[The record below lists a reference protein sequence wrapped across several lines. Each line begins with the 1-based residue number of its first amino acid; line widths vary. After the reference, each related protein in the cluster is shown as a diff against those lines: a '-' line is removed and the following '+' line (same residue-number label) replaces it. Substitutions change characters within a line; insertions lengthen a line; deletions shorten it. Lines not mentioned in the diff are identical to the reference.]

1 MKFFDYL
8 NSRHPNIKFTFEK
21 QNGGKLAFL
30 DILISNESDNF
41 CTSVF
46 RKKTSIGLYTNF
58 TSFTPFSY
66 KIGLIKTLLHRAFEI
81 SSSWNFFDQE
91 KRKIK
96 NLLMKNLYPSY
107 LIDKEIKTFLEN
119 KFTTKENTNIDH
131 NNKSVSYYKLPY
143 IGSYSNSTKKKIMSY
158 VKHFA
163 KTPILKLF
171 FHHLNC
177 RTYFP
182 QKIVCQLLWSP
193 LLCTNLLV
201 QDVNPVTLG
210 KPNAIYQQGSR
221 NICKLIQNLTFF
233 NTWMRILIAEI
244 YVMTAAS

>member
-1 MKFFDYL
+1 
-8 NSRHPNIKFTFEK
+8 
-21 QNGGKLAFL
+21 
-30 DILISNESDNF
+30 
-41 CTSVF
+41 
-46 RKKTSIGLYTNF
+46 
-58 TSFTPFSY
+58 
-66 KIGLIKTLLHRAFEI
+66 
-81 SSSWNFFDQE
+81 
-91 KRKIK
+91 
-96 NLLMKNLYPSY
+96 
-107 LIDKEIKTFLEN
+107 
-119 KFTTKENTNIDH
+119 
-131 NNKSVSYYKLPY
+131 
-143 IGSYSNSTKKKIMSY
+143 MSY

-233 NTWMRILIAEI
+233 NTHLNENPNCRDLCDDSCFILIDH
-244 YVMTAAS
+244 ASSSFRLKLKTERGAPYNLVKTSTEQTEKSRKYHNFGIM

>member
-1 MKFFDYL
+1 
-8 NSRHPNIKFTFEK
+8 
-21 QNGGKLAFL
+21 
-30 DILISNESDNF
+30 
-41 CTSVF
+41 
-46 RKKTSIGLYTNF
+46 
-58 TSFTPFSY
+58 
-66 KIGLIKTLLHRAFEI
+66 
-81 SSSWNFFDQE
+81 
-91 KRKIK
+91 
-96 NLLMKNLYPSY
+96 MKNLYPSY

-143 IGSYSNSTKKKIMSY
+143 IGSYSNSTKKNY
-158 VKHFA
+158 ELC
-163 KTPILKLF
+163 KTFCKNTNVKLF
-171 FHHLNC
+171 FHHSNC

-182 QKIVCQLLWSP
+182 EKIVCQLLWSP

>member
-1 MKFFDYL
+1 MK
-8 NSRHPNIKFTFEK
+8 
-21 QNGGKLAFL
+21 
-30 DILISNESDNF
+30 SDNF
-41 CTSVF
+41 RTSVF
-46 RKKTSIGLYTNF
+46 CKKTSIGLYTNF
-58 TSFTPFSY
+58 TSFNQFSY
-66 KIGLIKTLLHRAFEI
+66 KIGLIKTLLHHAFEI

-163 KTPILKLF
+163 KTPMLKLF
-171 FHHLNC
+171 FHHSNC
-177 RTYFP
+177 RTYFLE
-182 QKIVCQLLWSP
+182 KIVCQLL
-193 LLCTNLLV
+193 
-201 QDVNPVTLG
+201 
-210 KPNAIYQQGSR
+210 
-221 NICKLIQNLTFF
+221 
-233 NTWMRILIAEI
+233 
-244 YVMTAAS
+244 